1 MANLVEQ
8 VIAVDWSGHADDD
21 LARESIWYCRVSA
34 SGDVELDYGL
44 SRDEL
49 FGWLLAWKAK
59 CGSMLVGLDFAF
71 SFPKDFVR
79 QNGGSVEAFWQH
91 VAGGAGEL
99 WLKECP
105 PPFYGRPAT
114 TSIHSLKQRSSPA
127 YRVTDTLAG
136 QGTQPKSPFQIAGAG
151 QVGTASLR
159 GIPYL
164 PLLREQGFRIW
175 PFHAPGPY
183 TVAEIYPRYFT
194 GPVVKSRS
202 LARRRRLFELREEHP
217 LYARLTVQQ
226 QTRAEMSEDAFDALV
241 SGIEMWRRKEAV
253 QSMVAEEDETTQL
266 EGSIFAPPLV
276 IEQNR

>member
-1 MANLVEQ
+1 MIEQ

-34 SGDVELDYGL
+34 SGSDVELDYGL
-44 SRDEL
+44 TRDEM

-71 SFPKDFVR
+71 SYPKEFVR
-79 QNGGSVEAFWQH
+79 QNGGTVEGFWQN
-91 VAGGAGEL
+91 VAEGAGEE
-99 WLKECP
+99 WLRSCP
-105 PPFYGRPAT
+105 PPFYGRPQTA
-114 TSIHSLKQRSSPA
+114 SAHSVKDRTSPA
-127 YRVTDTLAG
+127 FRVTDTLAA

-151 QVGTASLR
+151 HVGTGSLR

-164 PLLREQGFRIW
+164 PLLRDQGFRIW
-175 PFHAPGPY
+175 PFHAPGAY
-183 TVAEIYPRYFT
+183 TVVEIYPRYFT

-202 LARRRRLFELREEHP
+202 LARRQRLFELREEHP

-226 QTRAEMSEDAFDALV
+226 QTRAEMSENAFDALV

-253 QSMVAEEDETTQL
+253 QNLVAETDETTQL

-276 IEQNR
+276 IEERPR